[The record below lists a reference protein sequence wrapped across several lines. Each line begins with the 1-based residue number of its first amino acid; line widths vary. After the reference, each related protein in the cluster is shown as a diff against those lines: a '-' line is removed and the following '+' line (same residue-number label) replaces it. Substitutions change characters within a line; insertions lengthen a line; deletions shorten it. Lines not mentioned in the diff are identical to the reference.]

1 MSSDETPTGRSKNYM
16 DTVKG
21 MIKTLLNWISRRKRK
36 LKVGA
41 KVRVIGVLTAY
52 KTTPTFPADPL
63 LLNASAES
71 LSLLTSMIS
80 EWPKSILSQ

>member
-1 MSSDETPTGRSKNYM
+1 MLLTVM